1 MRFWNALTWM
11 QPREAIEMA
20 VVSEEVGYDGV
31 CVADHLF
38 HPREL
43 KSKYPYSADGT
54 PRFKPDDPWPD
65 PWVTIGAMAAVT
77 QRIHFTTNIFI
88 APARDVFTVAKA
100 VSTAA
105 CISGGRVSLGMGMGW
120 MREEFEQTGQ
130 DFDTRGKRADEMI
143 GVLRKLWSGG
153 YVEHHGTYF
162 DFDALRIDPVPSE
175 PVPILIGGDSPAAIR
190 RTAELAD
197 GWIGMDYDVPGA
209 EEIVRKI
216 TAKRA
221 AGPRAGEPLDLI
233 CAYKGKLDR
242 DVFARFADVGVTGLM
257 VAPAMFTRDQSP
269 QGRLDAVRRFADDV
283 LTTIR

>member
-1 MRFWNALTWM
+1 ME
-11 QPREAIEMA
+11 PREAIEMA
-20 VVSEEVGYDGV
+20 VASEEAGYDGV

-38 HPREL
+38 SPRDL
-43 KSKYPYSADGT
+43 KSKYPYSSDGT

-65 PWVTIGAMAAVT
+65 PWVLIGAMAAVT
-77 QRIHFTTNIFI
+77 QRLRFTTNIYI

-105 CISGGRVSLGMGMGW
+105 CISGGRVALGMGMGW

-143 GVLRKLWSGG
+143 GVLRKLWAGG
-153 YVEHHGTYF
+153 FVEHHGTYL

-216 TAKRA
+216 TARRA
-221 AGPRAGEPLDLI
+221 DSARAGEPLDLI
-233 CAYKGKLDR
+233 CAYKGRLDP
-242 DVFARFADVGVTGLM
+242 DVVARLEDVGVTGLM
-257 VAPAMFTRDQSP
+257 VAPAMFARDRSREGQ
-269 QGRLDAVRRFADDV
+269 LDAVRRFADEIIAKV
-283 LTTIR
+283 R